1 LVDYL
6 PINPYNKKKVK
17 EVKSVK
23 EKSYSEIMKASVMK
37 RIKAKET
44 FVQDLYV
51 DMLISEIQLKNQKE
65 KLLMKIDKAIDERN
79 RTLFFTLTEELKAL
93 DKQFGT

>member
-1 LVDYL
+1 M
-6 PINPYNKKKVK
+6 N
-17 EVKSVK
+17 SVK

-37 RIKAKET
+37 RIKAKES

-51 DMLISEIQLKNQKE
+51 DMLISEIQLKNKKE
-65 KLLMKIDKAIDERN
+65 KLLLKIDKAIDDRN
-79 RTLFFTLTEELKAL
+79 RSLFLTLTEELKAL